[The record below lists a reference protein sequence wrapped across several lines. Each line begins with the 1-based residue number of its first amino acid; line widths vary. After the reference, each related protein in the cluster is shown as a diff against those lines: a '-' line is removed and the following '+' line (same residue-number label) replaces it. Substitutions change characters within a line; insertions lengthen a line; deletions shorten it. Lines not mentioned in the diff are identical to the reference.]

1 MPENPNRLTEIPF
14 LAGLESVAAHYDVI
28 LCDVWGVVHNGA
40 EAFEA
45 AGEALTRYR
54 AGGGR
59 VVLVSNAPRPGTA
72 VLRMLDKLHVVRS
85 AFDAIVTSGDLTR
98 KAIEERAGE
107 TVFHLGPG
115 RDYSLFK
122 DLDVRFGDVEE
133 AAYVVCSGFFD
144 DDRETVE
151 DYRPMLERMRARRLR
166 MICANP
172 DLVVERGDQLIP
184 CAGAIALAYEEIGGD
199 VLYTGKPHGPI
210 YEAALARAA
219 ELRGGAPVEP
229 RRVLA
234 IGDAI
239 RTDVAGAAALGIPAL
254 FVTQGIHAA
263 ELTSPDGTTD
273 ARRIGAWLA
282 RQAVRPQAVTDRL
295 AWR

>member
-172 DLVVERGDQLIP
+172 DFVVERGDRLIP
-184 CAGAIALAYEEIGGD
+184 
-199 VLYTGKPHGPI
+199 
-210 YEAALARAA
+210 ARA
-219 ELRGGAPVEP
+219 RSRSPTKRSGATCYTPASRTARSMRP
-229 RRVLA
+229 RWRA
-234 IGDAI
+234 
-239 RTDVAGAAALGIPAL
+239 RPNYGAARLSNPGASWRSGTRSAPM
-254 FVTQGIHAA
+254 
-263 ELTSPDGTTD
+263 SP
-273 ARRIGAWLA
+273 ARR
-282 RQAVRPQAVTDRL
+282 P
-295 AWR
+295 